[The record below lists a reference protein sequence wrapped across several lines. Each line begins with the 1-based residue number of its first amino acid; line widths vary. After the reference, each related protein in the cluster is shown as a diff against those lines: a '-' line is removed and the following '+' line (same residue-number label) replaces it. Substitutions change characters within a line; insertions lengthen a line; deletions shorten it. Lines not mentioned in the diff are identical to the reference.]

1 MQNNIYFHYEDVEE
15 INYDINSI
23 KNTLS
28 KICNDFGF
36 FILEVN
42 FIFCSDDYLLSINKQ
57 FLKHDYYTDII
68 TFDNSE
74 EANKIESDIFISIER
89 VKENSE
95 TEKVSFN
102 EELSRVISHGMLHL
116 VGFKDKSEEES
127 KEMRVQEN
135 SYISFWKKECQTVK

>member
-135 SYISFWKKECQTVK
+135 SYISFWKKESQTVK